1 MKYIFKNDFGELY
14 KNRISIQINN
24 KIQTIDIDNLVRIQY
39 VKRRKLHMNYLAVVS
54 AVYLFFYIVN
64 NTFSYM
70 IQLIISLFAVLFL
83 AASYFYKSFQ
93 YRFVIIKK
101 NYQREVNIKKKMSF
115 DAEEFASQIN
125 KILVQ

>member
-24 KIQTIDIDNLVRIQY
+24 KIQTIDFDNLVRIQY